1 MLEAQLHGTIPESSP
16 NSTCCVTSRH
26 ASCIRDVT
34 HGRERHNFRIQCMQA
49 KMISENF
56 ITKRLLA
63 ANDVN
68 YDNMT

>member
-1 MLEAQLHGTIPESSP
+1 
-16 NSTCCVTSRH
+16 
-26 ASCIRDVT
+26 
-34 HGRERHNFRIQCMQA
+34 MQA

-68 YDNMT
+68 YDNMTWDCHVR